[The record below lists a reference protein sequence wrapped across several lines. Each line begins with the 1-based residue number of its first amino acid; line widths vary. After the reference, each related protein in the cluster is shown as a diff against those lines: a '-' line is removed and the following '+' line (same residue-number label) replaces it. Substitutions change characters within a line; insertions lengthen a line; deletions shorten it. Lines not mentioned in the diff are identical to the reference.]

1 MITTIVKHKSA
12 RQLSREEVGKMME
25 YGARERFLGLP
36 HLHSKQFCFNVET
49 GEGLSVYLWD
59 SRENAD
65 AFFCED
71 FLKEF
76 EKSMGPRPTVEH
88 HETNLQLENR
98 KGDVFVGD

>member
-1 MITTIVKHKSA
+1 MMITTIVKYRSA

-59 SRENAD
+59 SRESAD
-65 AFFCED
+65 AF
-71 FLKEF
+71 
-76 EKSMGPRPTVEH
+76 SPRISSRNSKRSWAPGRPSNITKPSCWWI
-88 HETNLQLENR
+88 TAR
-98 KGDVFVGD
+98 AMFS

>member
-1 MITTIVKHKSA
+1 MITTIVKYRSA

-59 SRENAD
+59 SRESAD
-65 AFFCED
+65 AFFSED

-76 EKSMGPRPTVEH
+76 EKSMGSRPTVEH
-88 HETNLQLENR
+88 HETIVLVDNR